1 MRDIYVCVIFLRVKI
16 YWLFFYWSQF
26 FNVHFSYCEV
36 FMCQVFH
43 VTKKGSRIF
52 FGIGGIY
59 WDQVGNKLAIKCIPV
74 LHLRIT
80 KYLPGVLCN
89 FFLSGQQEH
98 RKCMFFQV
106 YLVN

>member
-1 MRDIYVCVIFLRVKI
+1 MSLLDTL
-16 YWLFFYWSQF
+16 WLDYD
-26 FNVHFSYCEV
+26 VLTI
-36 FMCQVFH
+36 
-43 VTKKGSRIF
+43 TKKRVPDFF
-52 FGIGGIY
+52 FGIGGLY
-59 WDQVGNKLAIKCIPV
+59 WEQVGNKLAIKCIPV